1 MATLIV
7 PGRFTRNCV
16 GCGLTTHSRQDP
28 RILLAAIGQ
37 LSGEL
42 DAAQIEEKP
51 DLDQQAEL
59 LAMLRDSRAQ
69 LACLACAELTFGM
82 PRDPDAAPREPGP
95 SRPASPLLLH

>member
-1 MATLIV
+1 MANLIV
-7 PGRFTRNCV
+7 PGRFTRKCP

-37 LSGEL
+37 LSDEL
-42 DAAQIEEKP
+42 VAAQAQEEP

-69 LACLACAELTFGM
+69 LACVACAELTFGM
-82 PRDPDAAPREPGP
+82 PRDPDAVPREPEP